1 MASDVTRA
9 RRRVPA
15 ALVVVAVLTFAA
27 NAGAQPT
34 AAEKAAA
41 RELMEQG
48 DSRRDK
54 GDLQG
59 ALKAFESA
67 DGIMHVPTTGLEV
80 ARVQADLGKLVEA
93 RETAARVLKL
103 PARTNEPAPFVAA
116 RKAADQLAS
125 ELAVRIPTLTIAVT
139 NVEPGQSAQVT
150 LDGETVP
157 PGALDAPRKVNPGK
171 HLVVVRAGAVEKRE
185 DVQVVEREQRA
196 VTFDMKPKVVAAPK
210 PKPPPTEDTP
220 DTTPRALMIGGFAL
234 AAVGV
239 GVGSVTGL
247 MSISKVND
255 IKKDC
260 SGDTCPA
267 DRQGDI
273 DSARSLGTISSIAFI
288 AAGVGV
294 GVGVVGYFM
303 SKSPPSSEPAVG
315 QSASAG
321 RSRVR
326 VRVAPEI
333 GPTWAGLHGT
343 F

>member
-1 MASDVTRA
+1 MTRA
-9 RRRVPA
+9 RRCPA
-15 ALVVVAVLTFAA
+15 ALVFAAVLTFASVA
-27 NAGAQPT
+27 AAQPT

-41 RELMEQG
+41 RDLMEQG

-67 DGIMHVPTTGLEV
+67 DAIMHVPTTGLEV
-80 ARVQADLGKLVEA
+80 ARVQAELGKLVEA
-93 RETAARVLKL
+93 RETATRILET
-103 PARTNEPAPFVAA
+103 PMRPREPAPFVAA

-125 ELAVRIPTLTIAVT
+125 ELSLRIPTLTIAVT
-139 NVEPGQSAQVT
+139 NVEPGQTAQVT
-150 LDGETVP
+150 LDGEALP
-157 PGALDAPRKVNPGK
+157 PGVVDAPRKVNPGK
-171 HLVVVRAGAVEKRE
+171 HHVAVRAGAIEKRE
-185 DVQVVEREQRA
+185 DVQVVEREQRT
-196 VTFDMKPKVVAAPK
+196 VTFDMKPKPVAAA
-210 PKPPPTEDTP
+210 KPPPPPPEETAS
-220 DTTPRALMIGGFAL
+220 TTPRALMIGGFAL

-239 GVGSVTGL
+239 GVGAVTGL

-273 DSARSLGTISSIAFI
+273 DSARSLGTISSIAFV

-303 SKSPPSSEPAVG
+303 SKSAASSEPTIG
-315 QSASAG
+315 QSAAT
-321 RSRVR
+321 RPPVR